1 MKTLTF
7 TALAVALVLFGAGPS
22 MADDAFSYD
31 TVRPGARFQ
40 FDSLSSGRDI
50 APAGSLSGPGHAGRS
65 GPLTN
70 TEGPGLRAQ
79 PDAGPGGYEDR
90 ITCGPGMR
98 NYSIVDADRIA
109 RIEPMACGGG
119 R

>member
-1 MKTLTF
+1 MRKLAF
-7 TALAVALVLFGAGPS
+7 AALASALLLVGAGPGF
-22 MADDAFSYD
+22 ADDPFGYD

-65 GPLTN
+65 GPLSN

-79 PDAGPGGYEDR
+79 PDGGPGGYEDR

-98 NYSIVDADRIA
+98 NYSIIDRDRIA
-109 RIEPMACGGG
+109 RIEPMGCG
-119 R
+119 RR